1 MISIRKA
8 ASDLDRLEELLQSV
22 QQGYGEA
29 VRSTAQ
35 YAIELD
41 AGEASEFRA
50 HLGRVEKQME
60 HAQAAADWTAVEASF
75 RGELRAYRD
84 KAAGQLER
92 LRQQIEASNNAV
104 QLFTECVAA
113 IDVDHEAQIQI
124 ALGQLGGLEESAD
137 VEAIH
142 AGIRAATQAIG
153 DSMIVL
159 RLRHQA
165 GIAELRDE
173 IHVLHRQIENEHK
186 AQFLDPATGAWNR
199 RKLDVCI
206 ADLVEHNQPFCIL
219 LVSVRNLPR
228 LDRRYPQIMIEE
240 ALKALLD
247 RLANM
252 LEEGAVIGRWD
263 EQTFA
268 AILEMEPA
276 AAIRVSRVATGQLAG
291 EYPVQENGI
300 SRNILLE
307 AAAGV
312 IARAA
317 GSDQTSFQQK
327 LLQMSRALS
336 GS

>member
-8 ASDLDRLEELLQSV
+8 ASDLDRMEELLQSV
-22 QQGYGEA
+22 QQGYGQA
-29 VRSTAQ
+29 IRSTAQ

-41 AGEASEFRA
+41 AAETSEFRA
-50 HLGRVEKQME
+50 HLERVQKQME
-60 HAQAAADWTAVEASF
+60 DARAAEDWTAVEASF
-75 RGELRAYRD
+75 RGELREYRD

-92 LRQQIEASNNAV
+92 LHQQIKTSNEAV
-104 QLFTECVAA
+104 QLFTESVAA
-113 IDVDHEAQIQI
+113 IDVDHEAQIQG
-124 ALGQLGGLEESAD
+124 ALGQLGALEESAD
-137 VEAIH
+137 VEALH
-142 AGIRAATQAIG
+142 AGIRAAIQTIG
-153 DSMIVL
+153 DSMIVM
-159 RLRHQA
+159 RRRHQA

-173 IHVLHRQIENEHK
+173 IRALHKQIEREHK
-186 AQFLDPATGAWNR
+186 AQFLDPATGVWNR
-199 RKLDVCI
+199 RRLDMRI

-219 LVSVRNLPR
+219 LVCVRNLPR
-228 LDRRYPQIMIEE
+228 LDRRYPQIMIEA

-263 EQTFA
+263 EQNFA

-312 IARAA
+312 IDRTA
-317 GSDQTSFQQK
+317 GSDQASFEQK

>member
-1 MISIRKA
+1 M
-8 ASDLDRLEELLQSV
+8 
-22 QQGYGEA
+22 QQGYRQA
-29 VRSTAQ
+29 IRSTAQ

-41 AGEASEFRA
+41 AAEASEFRA
-50 HLGRVEKQME
+50 HLGNVEKQME
-60 HAQAAADWTAVEASF
+60 DARAVGDWTAVEASF
-75 RGELRAYRD
+75 RGELREYRD
-84 KAAGQLER
+84 KAAGQVER
-92 LRQQIEASNNAV
+92 LRRQIEAGNHAV

-113 IDVDHEAQIQI
+113 IDVDHEAQIQG
-124 ALGQLGGLEESAD
+124 ALGQLGALEGSAD

-142 AGIRAATQAIG
+142 AGIRVATQTIG
-153 DSMIVL
+153 ESMIVL

-173 IHVLHRQIENEHK
+173 IRALHRQIESEHK
-186 AQFLDPATGAWNR
+186 AQFLDPATGVWNR
-199 RKLDVCI
+199 RKMDMRV

-219 LVSVRNLPR
+219 LVCVRNLPR
-228 LDRRYPQIMIEE
+228 LDRRYPQIMIEG
-240 ALKALLD
+240 ALKALLE
-247 RLANM
+247 RLANL

-263 EQTFA
+263 DQNFA
-268 AILEMEPA
+268 AILEMEPT
-276 AAIRVSRVATGQLAG
+276 AAIRISRVATGQLAG

-312 IARAA
+312 IDHTA
-317 GSDQTSFQQK
+317 GSDPTSFQQK

>member
-22 QQGYGEA
+22 QQCYGQA
-29 VRSTAQ
+29 IHSTAQ

-41 AGEASEFRA
+41 AAEVNEFRA
-50 HLGRVEKQME
+50 HLGSIQKQME
-60 HAQAAADWTAVEASF
+60 DARAAEDWTTVEASF
-75 RGELRAYRD
+75 RGELREYRD
-84 KAAGQLER
+84 KATGQLEH
-92 LRQQIEASNNAV
+92 LHQQIKASSEAV
-104 QLFTECVAA
+104 QLFTESVAA
-113 IDVDHEAQIQI
+113 IDVDHEAQIQG
-124 ALGQLGGLEESAD
+124 ALGQLGALEESSD

-142 AGIRAATQAIG
+142 AGIRTATQTIG
-153 DSMIVL
+153 DSMIVM
-159 RLRHQA
+159 RRRHQA

-173 IHVLHRQIENEHK
+173 IRALHRQIEREHK
-186 AQFLDPATGAWNR
+186 AQFLDPATGVWNR
-199 RKLDVCI
+199 RKLDMRV

-219 LVSVRNLPR
+219 LVCVRNLPR
-228 LDRRYPQIMIEE
+228 LDRRFPQIMIEG

-247 RLANM
+247 RLANL

-263 EQTFA
+263 EQNFA

-276 AAIRVSRVATGQLAG
+276 AAIRVSRVAAGQLAG
-291 EYPVQENGI
+291 EYPVQENGL

-312 IARAA
+312 IDRTA
-317 GSDQTSFQQK
+317 GSDPTSFQQK